1 MAQISKEYGAAL
13 FMLACER
20 DSKSEYGKA
29 LENVKSVFEQNP
41 AYIEFLASPGIAK
54 SERLEAVESAFGGNF
69 PEDVVSFLQ
78 LLIEKGRMSC
88 FFEAQEEYQNL
99 LDASEHIQTAKIS
112 SAVELTAD
120 EKDALKKK
128 LEAMSKNMVN
138 MEYFIDESLLGGVVV
153 EIDGRIIDGSL
164 RKSLSDIK
172 EVINT

>member
-1 MAQISKEYGAAL
+1 MTEISKEYGAAM
-13 FMLACER
+13 FMLACEKNL
-20 DSKSEYGKA
+20 KSEYGLA
-29 LENVKSVFEQNP
+29 LENVKAVFEENP
-41 AYIEFLASPGIAK
+41 GYLEFLSSPAIAK
-54 SERLEAVESAFGGNF
+54 AERLGAIADAFADKI

-78 LLIEKGRMSC
+78 LLCEKGRISG
-88 FFEAQEEYQNL
+88 FYEAQEEYQNL
-99 LDASEHIQTAKIS
+99 LDASEQIQTAKIT

-128 LEAMSKNMVN
+128 LEALSKNMVN

-153 EIDGRIIDGSL
+153 EMDGRIIDGSL

>member
-1 MAQISKEYGAAL
+1 MTEISKEYGAAL
-13 FMLACER
+13 FMLACEK
-20 DSKSEYGKA
+20 DAKAEYGSA
-29 LENVKSVFEQNP
+29 LENVKSVFEENP
-41 AYIEFLASPGIAK
+41 EYLEFLASPAIAK
-54 SERLEAVESAFGGNF
+54 SDRLEAIGVAFNGKI

-78 LLIEKGRMSC
+78 LMCEKGRISE
-88 FFEAQEEYQNL
+88 FLEATEEYFNL
-99 LDASEHIQTAKIS
+99 LDASEHIQTAKIT

-164 RKSLSDIK
+164 RKSLRDIK
-172 EVINT
+172 EVINA